1 MRLRTSSSVRI
12 LIVSFP
18 LLLLPAAFSGADTD
32 YTVPKVC
39 QQYAAS
45 TVDLVDCL
53 QTQQDI
59 LKQIIDY
66 ESLMLQADVVNN
78 QRMDLEPP
86 HPGEQTSSSSANTA
100 RDSVTDRVAWFD
112 QNLEIYAI
120 TGSGD
125 SRTAHAR
132 MSGREYRLHTGDQ
145 VRRATVMLIEP
156 RTVRLSIPGVEFS
169 IGLTGAANVSPQTG
183 NSQ

>member
-1 MRLRTSSSVRI
+1 MRLRTNE
-12 LIVSFP
+12 LIKTLAASF
-18 LLLLPAAFSGADTD
+18 LWMLPATLSVAGAD
-32 YTVPKVC
+32 YTVPPVC
-39 QQYAAS
+39 QPYAAS

-53 QTQQDI
+53 QTQQEI

-86 HPGEQTSSSSANTA
+86 PLDQQISSSSENTA
-100 RDSVTDRVAWFD
+100 RDSVTERVAWFN

-120 TGSGD
+120 TGSGN

-132 MSGREYRLHTGDQ
+132 MSGREYRLRTGDQ
-145 VRRATVMLIEP
+145 IRRATVMLIEP
-156 RTVRLSIPGVEFS
+156 RTVHLAIPGGIEFS
-169 IGLTGAANVSPQTG
+169 IGLSGSPAVSPQSG
-183 NSQ
+183 NPQ